1 MYTSFNIHQECDVQ
15 KVLTISVTVTNRIHI
30 KQYRGLIFFGGYQYS
45 FVIKIKFSTKCNFY
59 YSTNSIDYS
68 SRIKGIFESV
78 ILKKSQHL
86 MPTNTNKTILKE
98 KET

>member
-1 MYTSFNIHQECDVQ
+1 MHIPLVFPSFDIHQRCDVQ
-15 KVLTISVTVTNRIHI
+15 NVLTVSVTVTNKIHI

-45 FVIKIKFSTKCNFY
+45 FLIEIKFSTKCNFY

-78 ILKKSQHL
+78 ILKKI
-86 MPTNTNKTILKE
+86 TAFDANE
-98 KET
+98 Y